1 MNIKASLGD
10 RYAEWAVVII
20 TVIALIAGWFVM
32 GGVTGRTVAFEAD
45 GVSAAAPAGWKEST
59 PAEGELLNVH
69 ELGSAGYETTYIIS
83 KLPVPQDGGAGTI
96 ASLLTL
102 ERATALT
109 GYRVLG
115 QREVT
120 MNGREALEVSYVYI
134 ESNPDLTNAEIPAVV
149 RGLDYIFVSDGS
161 AVIATYHADQS
172 DYEGGLD
179 RFYRFVE
186 SIRF

>member
-1 MNIKASLGD
+1 MNTKPSLGD
-10 RYAEWAVVII
+10 RYAEW
-20 TVIALIAGWFVM
+20 TVIVVTVAALLAGWFVM
-32 GGVTGRTVAFEAD
+32 SGMVNRTIPFESD
-45 GVSAAAPAGWKEST
+45 GVSAASPAGWKESK

-69 ELGSAGYETTYIIS
+69 ELGSTGYETTYIIS

-134 ESNPDLTNAEIPAVV
+134 ESNPDLTHAEIPAVV
-149 RGLDYIFVSDGS
+149 RGLDYIFVSDGN